1 MKALTE
7 QSETLP
13 RYSKD
18 TLRKAQARVQWQNIQ
33 ARLSQL
39 PPETP
44 WQTWLI
50 LSGRGWGK
58 TRTGSE
64 WLAYQAITNPK
75 TRWAIVAKTY
85 ADVRDT
91 CAEGVSG
98 IVSVLNR
105 YQAIKTYNRSIGEI
119 TLTNGSKIK
128 LFSAEEPDRLRG
140 PQHHGAWCDELA
152 AWDKPDAWDQLQF
165 GMRLGEHPQIVV
177 TTTPRPTKL
186 IKDLISR
193 ETTHITRGSTFE
205 NADNLSQSALVELQ
219 ARYDGTRLG
228 RQELY
233 GEVLDD
239 VEGALWTRS
248 LIEDARIRPEDAPPY
263 FRVVVAIDPAVTSGE
278 SSDETGIIVA
288 GATPD
293 GHYYIIEDATMK
305 GSPEAWMRK
314 AVEMYRKHKCDRVIA
329 ETNNG
334 GDMIEA
340 LLRQVDANVPYRKV
354 TASRG
359 KKVRAEPISALSEQK
374 RLHMVGGFPE
384 LEDQLVSW
392 EPDADK
398 SPDRMDA
405 MVWAVTD
412 LMGGSVAMRS
422 LAAMAEFC
430 PSCRLPLV
438 RGTRLCPR
446 CRTAIITPA

>member
-1 MKALTE
+1 
-7 QSETLP
+7 
-13 RYSKD
+13 
-18 TLRKAQARVQWQNIQ
+18 V
-33 ARLSQL
+33 
-39 PPETP
+39 
-44 WQTWLI
+44 
-50 LSGRGWGK
+50 
-58 TRTGSE
+58 
-64 WLAYQAITNPK
+64 TNPK

-98 IVSVLNR
+98 IVAVLNR
-105 YQAIKTYNRSIGEI
+105 YQAVKTYNRSIGEI

>member
-1 MKALTE
+1 M
-7 QSETLP
+7 
-13 RYSKD
+13 
-18 TLRKAQARVQWQNIQ
+18 
-33 ARLSQL
+33 
-39 PPETP
+39 
-44 WQTWLI
+44 
-50 LSGRGWGK
+50 
-58 TRTGSE
+58 
-64 WLAYQAITNPK
+64 
-75 TRWAIVAKTY
+75 
-85 ADVRDT
+85 RDT

-263 FRVVVAIDPAVTSGE
+263 YRVVVAIDPAVTSGE

>member
-1 MKALTE
+1 M
-7 QSETLP
+7 
-13 RYSKD
+13 
-18 TLRKAQARVQWQNIQ
+18 
-33 ARLSQL
+33 
-39 PPETP
+39 
-44 WQTWLI
+44 
-50 LSGRGWGK
+50 
-58 TRTGSE
+58 
-64 WLAYQAITNPK
+64 TNPK

-98 IVSVLNR
+98 IVAVLNR
-105 YQAIKTYNRSIGEI
+105 YQAVKTYNRSIGEI

>member
-1 MKALTE
+1 MRALTE

-64 WLAYQAITNPK
+64 WLAYQAVTNPK

-98 IVSVLNR
+98 IVAVLNR

-314 AVEMYRKHKCDRVIA
+314 AV
-329 ETNNG
+329 
-334 GDMIEA
+334 
-340 LLRQVDANVPYRKV
+340 
-354 TASRG
+354 
-359 KKVRAEPISALSEQK
+359 
-374 RLHMVGGFPE
+374 
-384 LEDQLVSW
+384 
-392 EPDADK
+392 
-398 SPDRMDA
+398 
-405 MVWAVTD
+405 
-412 LMGGSVAMRS
+412 
-422 LAAMAEFC
+422 
-430 PSCRLPLV
+430 
-438 RGTRLCPR
+438 
-446 CRTAIITPA
+446 